1 MRRPGHTAGAF
12 FITRK
17 TTGVS
22 RCASPESS
30 VASLT
35 NMLHYTYMENE
46 PVAKRVLIVEDEK
59 SLAKAMGFVITRHGF
74 EIRTVYSGEEALEIL
89 RKEKFDMV
97 LLDVLLPA
105 KGGLETLQEMR
116 SGGDKT
122 PVIILSNLSD
132 AETMKHAKELGAQD
146 YLLKSSTPILQ
157 VIEQIKSYLK

>member
-1 MRRPGHTAGAF
+1 MSPFKVLPVAYWRRQKNA
-12 FITRK
+12 
-17 TTGVS
+17 S
-22 RCASPESS
+22 RYAS

-35 NMLHYTYMENE
+35 SMLHYIHMENE

-89 RKEKFDMV
+89 KKEKFDMV
-97 LLDVLLPA
+97 LLDILLPSI
-105 KGGLETLQEMR
+105 GGLETLREMR
-116 SGGDKT
+116 SGGDMT

-132 AETMKHAKELGAQD
+132 AETMKQAKELGAQD

-157 VIEQIKSYLK
+157 VIDQIKAFLK